1 MIEEVN
7 KMSEIS
13 TLKKPLET
21 AEEYVQ
27 SLRDMKTEIW
37 ALGEKITGI
46 PDHPLFVPN
55 VNAVAKTYEMPFP
68 VKSHL
73 TGHTINRFNHIH
85 QSKNCI
91 TLIYHIYP
99 QNLYLIAVFYGIY
112 LLFIR
117 LRYNNSGLQIFRYNI
132 GIFIICFIDN
142 G

>member
-46 PDHPLFVPN
+46 PDHPLFVPH

-73 TGHTINRFNHIH
+73 TGPYH
-85 QSKNCI
+85 QPLQPYPPEHRRPGGQGKNAAG
-91 TLIYHIYP
+91 P
-99 QNLYLIAVFYGIY
+99 QPADR
-112 LLFIR
+112 LLHPA
-117 LRYNNSGLQIFRYNI
+117 LRRDGRAQRDLHRHL
-132 GIFIICFIDN
+132 
-142 G
+142 

>member
-46 PDHPLFVPN
+46 PDHPLFVPMS
-55 VNAVAKTYEMPFP
+55 TPWQRPMRCPFRSSP
-68 VKSHL
+68 
-73 TGHTINRFNHIH
+73 T
-85 QSKNCI
+85 
-91 TLIYHIYP
+91 
-99 QNLYLIAVFYGIY
+99 
-112 LLFIR
+112 
-117 LRYNNSGLQIFRYNI
+117 
-132 GIFIICFIDN
+132 
-142 G
+142 

>member
-46 PDHPLFVPN
+46 PDHPLFVPH

-68 VKSHL
+68 VSP
-73 TGHTINRFNHIH
+73 T
-85 QSKNCI
+85 
-91 TLIYHIYP
+91 
-99 QNLYLIAVFYGIY
+99 
-112 LLFIR
+112 
-117 LRYNNSGLQIFRYNI
+117 
-132 GIFIICFIDN
+132 
-142 G
+142 